1 MGVVAALRP
10 ELQVALKAHQG
21 LASGSRGSAKCR
33 QVPARSAQQQPAAA
47 TSQTTSCHCTALEQS
62 QSYHDANSHQGK
74 GKQQCPL
81 PALMA
86 MPAALQTSHPRL
98 CALLDKTSTV
108 AMQLPEPGA
117 VSDSAA
123 VSDPEL

>member
-1 MGVVAALRP
+1 MSVVAALRP

-33 QVPARSAQQQPAAA
+33 QVPARSTQQQPAV

-62 QSYHDANSHQGK
+62 QSYHDTHIHQGK

-98 CALLDKTSTV
+98 CAL
-108 AMQLPEPGA
+108 
-117 VSDSAA
+117 
-123 VSDPEL
+123 